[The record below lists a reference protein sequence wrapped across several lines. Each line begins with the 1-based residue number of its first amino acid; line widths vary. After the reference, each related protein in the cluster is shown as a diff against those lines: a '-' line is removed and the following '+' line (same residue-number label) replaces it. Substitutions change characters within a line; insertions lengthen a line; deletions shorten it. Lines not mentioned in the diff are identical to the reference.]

1 MFSCPKI
8 LFLVSLLFVALL
20 NPKFNPYLLF
30 KFLIFYHSS
39 VCSIAISPLLLLFHL
54 QVFCT
59 GVLIAAAI
67 ALSAINE
74 VDDIANE
81 RSGEYEDADS
91 YRGAAGWLVFV
102 GCAAIVFDVVMI
114 SIQILYFKCT
124 VKKYFTQ
131 YSIIVSG

>member
-1 MFSCPKI
+1 M
-8 LFLVSLLFVALL
+8 
-20 NPKFNPYLLF
+20 
-30 KFLIFYHSS
+30 
-39 VCSIAISPLLLLFHL
+39 
-54 QVFCT
+54 FCT
-59 GVLIAAAI
+59 GVLIAATI

-102 GCAAIVFDVVMI
+102 GSAAIVFDVVMI